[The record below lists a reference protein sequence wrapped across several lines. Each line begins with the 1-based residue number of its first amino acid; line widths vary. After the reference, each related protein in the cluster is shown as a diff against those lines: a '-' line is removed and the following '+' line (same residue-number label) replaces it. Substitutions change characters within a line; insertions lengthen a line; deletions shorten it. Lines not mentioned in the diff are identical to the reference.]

1 MVADYYWFL
10 LLVGLCVCVCV
21 CVCVCGVRLHTAS
34 VEEEVFSLEER
45 LDLWIA
51 FRLVSALLLQQ
62 PLLVSDDALLK
73 PTHRLETQ
81 PLLQIR
87 IHLGSFNLRS
97 AR

>member
-1 MVADYYWFL
+1 MVADYFWVL
-10 LLVGLCVCVCV
+10 LLVGLCVCV

-45 LDLWIA
+45 LDLRIA
-51 FRLVSALLLQQ
+51 FGLVSALLLLQ

-87 IHLGSFNLRS
+87 IHLGSFN
-97 AR
+97 